1 MTEVTCPGLP
11 GAWINAWLAAV
22 GATVLD
28 ARVRLQEV
36 AIRNASA
43 GRLGVSRSTVTAS
56 TRSWMPGTLILD
68 SNLECPDT
76 PIWADLAVRG
86 VTMPIGPMNPGLA
99 KGAAGV

>member
-36 AIRNASA
+36 AIPQRFRWPAW
-43 GRLGVSRSTVTAS
+43 GQ
-56 TRSWMPGTLILD
+56 PLD
-68 SNLECPDT
+68 SNGIDALLDAWNPDS
-76 PIWADLAVRG
+76 
-86 VTMPIGPMNPGLA
+86 
-99 KGAAGV
+99 